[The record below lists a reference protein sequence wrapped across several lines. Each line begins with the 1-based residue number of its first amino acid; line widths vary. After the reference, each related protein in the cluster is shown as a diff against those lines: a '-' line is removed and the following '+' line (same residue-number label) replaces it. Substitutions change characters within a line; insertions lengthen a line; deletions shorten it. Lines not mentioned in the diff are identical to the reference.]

1 MSVTKML
8 QNKLEIEIINTMK
21 RIGKHDKILK
31 FTYIKYTLITLF
43 VSFFF
48 INGFVPFET
57 TGDNL
62 FRVFLNGVQVGTLG
76 EKEEIDK
83 LFVAA
88 RKNIA
93 SESEELL
100 FMDVNLSVTG
110 EEVLWAQID
119 DEKEV
124 LANMER
130 VMQESIQET
139 MQHSYTIKVNEYMV
153 NLASEDEVLA
163 LLQAAIGKYD
173 TENRFVV
180 QLVRDEQREFN
191 VLTTQVMSKE
201 EKNEKEALSSNDYM
215 QAGVQLFFDELDKA
229 EPEKEEMGFE
239 DYEYGILNMDFAEDV
254 EIVEAYLPSNQLT
267 NLQTAIDEVI
277 KEQETPGVY
286 EIVAGDTL
294 SEISIKV
301 DIPMDK
307 IVEMNSD
314 KLENE
319 NSPIRVGDNLI
330 ITIPQ
335 PELSV
340 ERTELNYIEEIYDEE
355 IIYVDNNEWYTNQ
368 TKVLQQPSAGFRKI
382 VADVTYLNDKEVSK
396 EILKEEV
403 VMEAVPKI
411 VERGT
416 KIPPTY
422 IKPLSGGR
430 LSSGFGRRKAP
441 TRGASSYH
449 KGIDWATPTGT
460 AVFASCGGTVA
471 KAGWGSGYGYVVY
484 INHEDGRQTRYA
496 HLSKVLVKAGEKVK
510 QGERIALS
518 GNTGV
523 SSGPHVHFEIL
534 INGSQVNPLNYLN

>member
-8 QNKLEIEIINTMK
+8 QNKLENEIINTMK

-62 FRVFLNGVQVGTLG
+62 FHVFLNGVQVGTLG